1 MQRRP
6 FLLSLAAA
14 AFGPV
19 ACGPRPAAS
28 SPAARGHGLPLSTR
42 FRGLDR
48 YHALT
53 ERASKENWAALPGG
67 ERVVTIAKALVGTPY
82 VNWTLE
88 IDDHVEAPSVNLLG
102 LDCWTAYE
110 IPLAFARMIGQ
121 KPPPWQ
127 PEDLLR
133 WIEVERYRG
142 GRCDGT
148 YLSRMHYLE
157 EVFHDNQRRGLATN
171 LTPSMPGAERLQR
184 AIADMSTG
192 WPNYRMLRAN
202 PDLVPGI
209 AEMER
214 RVSAL
219 PVWHVPK
226 ARAATIEPLLRPGDI
241 LAITGHSRSS
251 YTTHVGLAVPSP
263 GGTCRFL
270 HATSD
275 RSKGRQVIL
284 DGRIS
289 EYLSAGSSHAG
300 VIVCRP
306 RVV

>member
-1 MQRRP
+1 M
-6 FLLSLAAA
+6 
-14 AFGPV
+14 
-19 ACGPRPAAS
+19 ACRPRPAS
-28 SPAARGHGLPLSTR
+28 TTAAHGHQLPLAIR

-48 YHALT
+48 FRALSA
-53 ERASKENWAALPGG
+53 RAHSENWAALPGG
-67 ERVVTIAKALVGTPY
+67 ERVVTIARALIGTPY

-88 IDDHVEAPSVNLLG
+88 IDDHIEAPSVNFLG

-127 PEDLLR
+127 PEDLLH
-133 WIEVERYRG
+133 WIELERYRDG
-142 GRCDGT
+142 KCDGT

-171 LTPSMPGAERLQR
+171 STRSLPGSTRLQR
-184 AIADMSTG
+184 QITDMSKG
-192 WPNYRMLRAN
+192 WPSYRMLRAN
-202 PDLVPGI
+202 PKLVPGI

-214 RVSAL
+214 RVSGL

-226 ARAATIEPLLRPGDI
+226 ARVPSIEPLLRAGDI
-241 LAITGHSRSS
+241 LAITGNWRGS
-251 YTTHVGLAVPSP
+251 YTSHVGLAVPSA

-275 RSKGRQVIL
+275 RSKGRRVIL

-289 EYLSAGSSHAG
+289 EYLAGGSHAG

-306 RVV
+306 KVV

>member
-14 AFGPV
+14 ALGPV
-19 ACGPRPAAS
+19 ACAPRPATTTAIQ
-28 SPAARGHGLPLSTR
+28 GHGLPLSTR
-42 FRGLDR
+42 FRGLER
-48 YHALT
+48 FHNLT
-53 ERASKENWAALPGG
+53 ERACSENWAALPGG
-67 ERVVTIAKALVGTPY
+67 ERVVAMARALIGTPY

-88 IDDHVEAPSVNLLG
+88 IDDHIEAPSANFLG

-110 IPLAFARMIGQ
+110 IPLAFARMIGH

-133 WIEVERYRG
+133 WIEIERYRG
-142 GRCDGT
+142 GKCDGT

-171 LTPSMPGAERLQR
+171 LTPTLPGAVRLQR
-184 AIADMSTG
+184 QIRDMSAG
-192 WPNYRMLRAN
+192 WPGYRMLRAN

-219 PVWHVPK
+219 PVWHIPK
-226 ARAATIEPLLRPGDI
+226 SRVAAIEPLLRAGDI
-241 LAITGHSRSS
+241 LAITGNSSSS
-251 YTTHVGLAVPSP
+251 YTTHVGLAVPAS
-263 GGTCRFL
+263 GGACRFL

-275 RSKGRQVIL
+275 VSKGRRVIL

-289 EYLSAGSSHAG
+289 EYLASGSHAG
-300 VIVCRP
+300 IIVCRP